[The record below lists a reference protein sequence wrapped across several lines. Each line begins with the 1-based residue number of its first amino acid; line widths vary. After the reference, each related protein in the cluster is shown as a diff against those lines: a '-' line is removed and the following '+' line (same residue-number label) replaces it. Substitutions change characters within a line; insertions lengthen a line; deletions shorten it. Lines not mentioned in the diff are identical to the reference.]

1 MPTSFRVIE
10 AITNVAGN
18 ATSQLLSHAIIQEA
32 TKTSLSP
39 IALYVAIPETRHDIK
54 RDKIKLN
61 RRKTSQDPGQ
71 SFDGLRV
78 N

>member
-1 MPTSFRVIE
+1 M
-10 AITNVAGN
+10 AGN
-18 ATSQLLSHAIIQEA
+18 ATSQLLSHAIIQET

-61 RRKTSQDPGQ
+61 RTDAKRAGIMDSPSMG
-71 SFDGLRV
+71 
-78 N
+78 